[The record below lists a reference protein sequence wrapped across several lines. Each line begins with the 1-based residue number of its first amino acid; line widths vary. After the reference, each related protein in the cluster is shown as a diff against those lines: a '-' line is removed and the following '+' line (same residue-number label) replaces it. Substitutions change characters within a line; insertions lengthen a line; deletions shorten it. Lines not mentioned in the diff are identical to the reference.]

1 LENVSQN
8 ARGILDKMIITAKQN
23 RNMYSGEIQ
32 SYYDG
37 RLSALC
43 DIRNWIDRKQ
53 THDVDD
59 LIIKEREEN

>member
-1 LENVSQN
+1 MENISQN

-43 DIRNWIDRKQ
+43 EVRNWIDRKQ
-53 THDVDD
+53 NDE
-59 LIIKEREEN
+59 ERKGN

>member
-1 LENVSQN
+1 MENVSQN

-23 RNMYSGEIQ
+23 RDMYSGEIQ

-43 DIRNWIDRKQ
+43 DIRNWIDRK
-53 THDVDD
+53 
-59 LIIKEREEN
+59 KNNERKGN